1 MLGWGL
7 ARIRLRWG
15 YSASDHSKL
24 LMGAV
29 KTFAEITSSRTVG
42 GIYTRVKAE
51 ATVEAG
57 IEGKGARVKE
67 GAVMRVRVGAR
78 LIEVHVKAGAAT

>member
-1 MLGWGL
+1 M
-7 ARIRLRWG
+7 
-15 YSASDHSKL
+15 
-24 LMGAV
+24 
-29 KTFAEITSSRTVG
+29 
-42 GIYTRVKAE
+42 KAE

-78 LIEVHVKAGAAT
+78 LIEVHVKAGAAA